1 MLRRLREVIVEM
13 RKERQKKKTEREKM
27 KRRSRKFGQAELK
40 HSRRGVMSCLLA
52 GLTLFFMVLV
62 FSVSYISRGDV
73 SILIGTVGL
82 GCLRLA
88 FSGLN
93 QGLQGFKERDKN
105 YLTCKIGVVSN
116 GLFVLGLLIIFLR
129 GLF

>member
-1 MLRRLREVIVEM
+1 MLRKLREIVVEM
-13 RKERQKKKTEREKM
+13 RKEQLKKKTEREKM

-52 GLTLFFMVLV
+52 GLTLFFLVLV

-82 GCLRLA
+82 GCLILA

-93 QGLQGFKERDKN
+93 QGIQGFKERDKN

-116 GLFVLGLLIIFLR
+116 GLFVLGLFIIFLR
-129 GLF
+129 GLY

>member
-1 MLRRLREVIVEM
+1 MLRKLREVIIEM
-13 RKERQKKKTEREKM
+13 RKERQKKKAEREKM

-52 GLTLFFMVLV
+52 GLNLFFLVLV

-73 SILIGTVGL
+73 SILIGMVGL
-82 GCLRLA
+82 GCLVLA
-88 FSGLN
+88 FSGFQ
-93 QGLQGFKERDKN
+93 QGIQGFKERDKN
-105 YLTCKIGVVSN
+105 YLTCKIGVACN
-116 GLFVLGLLIIFLR
+116 GLFVLGLFIIFLR

>member
-82 GCLRLA
+82 GRLILA

-93 QGLQGFKERDKN
+93 QGIQGFKERDKN

>member
-1 MLRRLREVIVEM
+1 MLRKLREVIIEM
-13 RKERQKKKTEREKM
+13 RKERQKKKAEREKM

-52 GLTLFFMVLV
+52 GLNLFFLVLV

-73 SILIGTVGL
+73 SILIGMVGL
-82 GCLRLA
+82 GCLVLA
-88 FSGLN
+88 FSGFK
-93 QGLQGFKERDKN
+93 QGIQGFKERDKN
-105 YLTCKIGVVSN
+105 YLTCKIGVACN
-116 GLFVLGLLIIFLR
+116 GLFVLGLFIIFLR

>member
-82 GCLRLA
+82 GCLILA

-93 QGLQGFKERDKN
+93 QGIQGFKERDKN